1 MMFTD
6 NSVVYHPQDISVY
19 TIAEAARY
27 LHIAPATLRSWVVGR
42 PYPREDE
49 TGFFEPLIQLPD
61 TPGRYLSF
69 SNLVEAHVLRALRTE
84 HGASIKAV
92 RTALEYASEIY
103 GIQRVLLSS
112 ELRTTAG
119 ELFLDKYG
127 ELVNLSRAG
136 QLALRM
142 VLEAHLKR
150 VEWEQDLP
158 KRLYP
163 FLGRDFFRDD
173 ENARVIAIDPAVS
186 FGRPVVFSKGIST
199 AVIADRIDAGESL
212 ENVARDYDLEQSE
225 VRMAIYYERAA

>member
-1 MMFTD
+1 MFTD
-6 NSVVYHPQDISVY
+6 IYGAFYPQEISAY
-19 TIAEAARY
+19 TLTEAARY

-42 PYPREDE
+42 SYPLGTG

-61 TPGRYLSF
+61 TSDRYLSF
-69 SNLVEAHVLRALRTE
+69 ANLVEAHVLRALRTE

-92 RTALEYASEIY
+92 RTALEYARQVY
-103 GIQRVLLSS
+103 GIHRVLLSS

-127 ELVNLSRAG
+127 ELVNLSKAG

-150 VEWEQDLP
+150 IEWEKDLP

-173 ENARVIAIDPAVS
+173 EGERIIAIDPTVS
-186 FGRPVVFSKGIST
+186 FGRPVVFRKGIST
-199 AVIADRIDAGESL
+199 AAIADRINAGESI
-212 ENVARDYDLEQSE
+212 ENIAEDYELEQSE
-225 VRMAIYYERAA
+225 VKMAIVYERAA